1 MSLHKINDKASDGT
15 KMKQVWAA
23 KDARLKELESK
34 VTQLEEKVTRLEEN
48 ELQQESLIKKLQKER
63 EISSS
68 IGENSVGIRW
78 EASYFPGLIENL
90 VHMIRHS
97 ITECTGSTSTTRAS
111 ETIPSTFIATWRQ
124 VNTFLLNKLCICCL
138 FTIVIMN

>member
-1 MSLHKINDKASDGT
+1 MHLVHILNDKASDGT

-97 ITECTGSTSTTRAS
+97 ITECTGSIPDGQVTGKYISSTK
-111 ETIPSTFIATWRQ
+111 IVQMLP
-124 VNTFLLNKLCICCL
+124 VNNYQL
-138 FTIVIMN
+138 